1 MFLLWNWAE
10 DSIFSTIYNA
20 RINPNFLWYIQ
31 VSGSTQDGNGSI
43 LDIDLNFGL
52 AILLLVILVN
62 LYFAYRLFKSGSAQ

>member
-1 MFLLWNWAE
+1 LLWNWAE
-10 DSIFSTIYNA
+10 DSIFSTIYDA
-20 RINPNFLWYIQ
+20 RINPNFPWYIQ

-52 AILLLVILVN
+52 AILLRAILVN